1 MKPPNVLALEA
12 KLGAVLVQ
20 CPNCDSWHRDI
31 ALCGFV
37 GCERDRER
45 ARKAAG
51 DWTGGKQ

>member
-1 MKPPNVLALEA
+1 MKPPNILALET

-37 GCERDRER
+37 GCERLRAHVAEREES
-45 ARKAAG
+45 K
-51 DWTGGKQ
+51 